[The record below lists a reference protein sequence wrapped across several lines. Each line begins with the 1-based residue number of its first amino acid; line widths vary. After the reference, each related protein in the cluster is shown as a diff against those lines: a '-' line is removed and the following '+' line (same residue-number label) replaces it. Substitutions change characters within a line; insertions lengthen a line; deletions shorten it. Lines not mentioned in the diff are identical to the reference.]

1 MAESAG
7 VAHRILVVDDLADA
21 ARMLTELLV
30 VMGYPATYVTDPRD
44 AVAVAMQYQPAAV
57 LLDIG
62 MPHLDGYQLLPMLRK
77 ALEPKRVPIIALTA
91 WGTARDREYSRD
103 SGFDDHLVKPA
114 SMQSLRAALK
124 KFLG

>member
-1 MAESAG
+1 M
-7 VAHRILVVDDLADA
+7 LA
-21 ARMLTELLV
+21 ELLV
-30 VMGYPATYVTDPRD
+30 AMGYPARYVTDPRD

-77 ALEPKRVPIIALTA
+77 ALEPNRVPIIALTA
-91 WGTARDREYSRD
+91 WGTARDREYSHD

-114 SMQSLRAALK
+114 SMESLRAALK